1 MIKNF
6 TERKKKPHNYQIE
19 LKKNYDG
26 TIEYVRAV
34 KGIFLKKEL
43 GILGFIEGDNGYCK
57 LEFFRVR
64 ETERGKGIGRNLL
77 EIGIEELRKHGY
89 AEIIVYPKSEPYD
102 GEGCIEPMELYKIY
116 QQLGFCFTE
125 KDVDRTR
132 NNNEMKRSIINA

>member
-43 GILGFIEGDNGYCK
+43 GILGFIEGIQYVSVCK
-57 LEFFRVR
+57 S
-64 ETERGKGIGRNLL
+64 N
-77 EIGIEELRKHGY
+77 
-89 AEIIVYPKSEPYD
+89 
-102 GEGCIEPMELYKIY
+102 
-116 QQLGFCFTE
+116 
-125 KDVDRTR
+125 RT
-132 NNNEMKRSIINA
+132 S